1 MDVDD
6 EYDDGNLRTDTRD
19 PDAVLFLL
27 ELKRTLSLCMP
38 AQHNTSLSRCLSTVS
53 LAKSGSSLSLVRIS
67 SGRELNAWVVKW
79 IINFYIR
86 TPILT

>member
-6 EYDDGNLRTDTRD
+6 DYYDDNLRIETRD

-27 ELKRTLSLCMP
+27 ELKRTLFLCMP

-53 LAKSGSSLSLVRIS
+53 LANSRSSLSLVSVS
-67 SGRELNAWVVKW
+67 SDRELNAWTRKW
-79 IINFYIR
+79 IIGIYTR
-86 TPILT
+86 TPILN

>member
-6 EYDDGNLRTDTRD
+6 EYDDGNLRTETRD
-19 PDAVLFLL
+19 PETVLFLL
-27 ELKRTLSLCMP
+27 ELKRTLFLCMP

-53 LAKSGSSLSLVRIS
+53 LANSRSSLSLVRVS
-67 SGRELNAWVVKW
+67 SGRELNAWVVKL
-79 IINFYIR
+79 IISIYIR